1 MQTGMTK
8 GVNENESDECTRN
21 NIFCDLLTSL
31 GVGEKTAMDDACRME
46 HAVSKKSFL
55 SLILIHLRAAVSM
68 KRDKIIHLFLIGQLC
83 PLKR

>member
-31 GVGEKTAMDDACRME
+31 GVDEKTAIDDACRME
-46 HAVSKKSFL
+46 HVISPESFHAIKEHLNSEEHIKAL
-55 SLILIHLRAAVSM
+55 SSQ
-68 KRDKIIHLFLIGQLC
+68 DK
-83 PLKR
+83 

>member
-31 GVGEKTAMDDACRME
+31 GVDEKTAME

-55 SLILIHLRAAVSM
+55 ALMMLAENLSNV
-68 KRDKIIHLFLIGQLC
+68 
-83 PLKR
+83 

>member
-31 GVGEKTAMDDACRME
+31 GVDEKTAMDDACRME

-55 SLILIHLRAAVSM
+55 
-68 KRDKIIHLFLIGQLC
+68 
-83 PLKR
+83 PL

>member
-31 GVGEKTAMDDACRME
+31 KKKKKTAMDDACRPGNP
-46 HAVSKKSFL
+46 KDPSFEYIKNLYL
-55 SLILIHLRAAVSM
+55 SLM
-68 KRDKIIHLFLIGQLC
+68 
-83 PLKR
+83 

>member
-31 GVGEKTAMDDACRME
+31 GVDEKTAMDDACRME
-46 HAVSKKSFL
+46 HAVSKKSFWPL
-55 SLILIHLRAAVSM
+55 CGLLKISPMFEQNSYRQLI
-68 KRDKIIHLFLIGQLC
+68 KE
-83 PLKR
+83 